1 MARVLDAGPT
11 VATVFVRALL
21 RDWTLN
27 LHSLLEFRET
37 KQSDTCESLV
47 QFVFLWGWSRIVRH
61 VEYRLYPRFDGLKLS
76 IFDAKQWLPLRG
88 EVSPLRSV

>member
-61 VEYRLYPRFDGLKLS
+61 VEYRLYPPFSELKLPL
-76 IFDAKQWLPLRG
+76 IEAKQWSLLRVVIAPL
-88 EVSPLRSV
+88 